1 MYLENNLTR
10 IDNNENMIMI
20 TYGITMKRK
29 AITTVIYQIK
39 FHNL

>member
-20 TYGITMKRK
+20 QYAITYGITMKRK
-29 AITTVIYQIK
+29 AITKSNIP
-39 FHNL
+39 N